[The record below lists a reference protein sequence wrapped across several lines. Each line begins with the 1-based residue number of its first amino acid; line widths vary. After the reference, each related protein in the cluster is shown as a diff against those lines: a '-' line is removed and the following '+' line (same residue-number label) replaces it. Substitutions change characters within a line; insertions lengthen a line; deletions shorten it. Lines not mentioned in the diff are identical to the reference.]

1 MSLWCRHAQYHLEG
15 IAQSSGLRRSIY
27 VEPVRTPFPQITAAP
42 NQLRRTSSTFHRD
55 SALCQQYNLV
65 AYHLRLAV
73 IQLISSTCFT
83 ASPPVLPARQSRSQ
97 IIRGSSPTVHLPT
110 WSCRSSAGV
119 LQSHRASVLL
129 YRRTGTCGG
138 SQPSNNTWLQATHG
152 LRCRPPVIFPH
163 KRQTSPLFWQVPST
177 SGKHGFKALWFTT
190 PCACESPSL

>member
-73 IQLISSTCFT
+73 ICTAHFVDLLHSFT
-83 ASPPVLPARQSRSQ
+83 ASLTRSAIAVSNHPRFISYSAPTYMVMQKLGGRSPVSSRERPSLQEDWHMRRLTTVQQHMAPGDARLTM
-97 IIRGSSPTVHLPT
+97 SSPCDIP
-110 WSCRSSAGV
+110 A
-119 LQSHRASVLL
+119 
-129 YRRTGTCGG
+129 
-138 SQPSNNTWLQATHG
+138 
-152 LRCRPPVIFPH
+152 
-163 KRQTSPLFWQVPST
+163 
-177 SGKHGFKALWFTT
+177 
-190 PCACESPSL
+190 